1 MFMEGRSLGRPKPL
15 GALDPRARFSGVQE
29 ELAGPA
35 VCDFWSW
42 AFSDLRS
49 NTTRGILAEFL
60 VAWALGVREGVRAAW
75 DDFDVLTPDGIRVEV
90 KASGYL
96 QSWVQKRPSRIS
108 FGRLTGRSWSAETG
122 ELGAER
128 ELRADVYV
136 FAIHTC
142 SEPECYDP
150 LDLDAWCFLVLPR
163 AKVEEAGSRSISLAT
178 LRSLEA
184 EEVPISGLAEAVSR
198 ARKSNE

>member
-1 MFMEGRSLGRPKPL
+1 MIETRFEPSMSPRLEPGQPFRSDRTTDEL
-15 GALDPRARFSGVQE
+15 PRVG
-29 ELAGPA
+29 
-35 VCDFWSW
+35 DFFSW

-60 VAWALGVREGVRAAW
+60 VAWALGVREGVRSAW

-96 QSWVQKRPSRIS
+96 QSWAQKRPSRIS
-108 FGRLTGRSWSAETG
+108 FGRLTGRRWNAETG

-136 FAIHTC
+136 FAVHTC
-142 SEPECYDP
+142 SEPERYDP
-150 LDLDAWCFLVLPR
+150 LDLDAWRFLVLPR
-163 AKVEEAGSRSISLAT
+163 TKVEKAGSRSISLTT
-178 LRSLEA
+178 LRRLGA
-184 EEVPISGLAEAVSR
+184 EEIAITGLADAVRR
-198 ARKSNE
+198 AGRVNG

>member
-1 MFMEGRSLGRPKPL
+1 MDGRLLDPKPMKV
-15 GALDPRARFSGVQE
+15 LDPRARFADSQGNV
-29 ELAGPA
+29 AGPA

-96 QSWVQKRPSRIS
+96 QSWVQKRPSKIS
-108 FGRLTGRSWSAETG
+108 FGRLTGRTWSAETG
-122 ELGAER
+122 EFGSER

-142 SEPECYDP
+142 SDPDRYDP
-150 LDLDAWCFLVLPR
+150 LDLDAWHFLVLPR
-163 AKVEEAGSRSISLAT
+163 TRVAKAGSRSISLTT
-178 LRSLEA
+178 LRTLEA
-184 EEVPISGLAEAVSR
+184 EEVSISGLVEAVRVARR
-198 ARKSNE
+198 ANG

>member
-1 MFMEGRSLGRPKPL
+1 MKPV
-15 GALDPRARFSGVQE
+15 PARRLRQDERFRQSDSTSEAPTVGV
-29 ELAGPA
+29 
-35 VCDFWSW
+35 FWSW
-42 AFSDLRS
+42 AYSDLRS

-60 VAWALGVREGVRAAW
+60 VAWALGVREGVQSTW
-75 DDFDVLTPDGIRVEV
+75 GDFDVLTPDGIRVEV

-108 FGRLTGRSWSAETG
+108 FGRLTGRTWSAETG

-142 SEPECYDP
+142 SEPDRYDP
-150 LDLDAWCFLVLPR
+150 LDLDAWRFLVLPR
-163 AKVEEAGSRSISLAT
+163 TKVEKAGSRSISLTT

-184 EEVPISGLAEAVSR
+184 EEVSISGLVEAVRVARR
-198 ARKSNE
+198 ANG

>member
-1 MFMEGRSLGRPKPL
+1 MEGRSLGRPKPL
-15 GALDPRARFSGVQE
+15 GSLDPRARFSGVQE

-128 ELRADVYV
+128 ELRADVFV
-136 FAIHTC
+136 FAIQTC
-142 SEPECYDP
+142 SDPDGYDP
-150 LDLDAWCFLVLPR
+150 LALDAWRFLVLPR
-163 AKVEEAGSRSISLAT
+163 IKLEETGTRSISLTT
-178 LRSLEA
+178 LRRLDAA
-184 EEVPISGLAEAVSR
+184 EVTISGLVEAVR
-198 ARKSNE
+198 AAAEQNR

>member
-1 MFMEGRSLGRPKPL
+1 MKPNPARILHPTERFRQL
-15 GALDPRARFSGVQE
+15 GATTE
-29 ELAGPA
+29 GPA
-35 VCDFWSW
+35 VGEFFSW

-60 VAWALGVREGVRAAW
+60 VAWALGVHEGVRAAW

-122 ELGAER
+122 EFGAER

-142 SEPECYDP
+142 SEPDRYDP
-150 LDLDAWCFLVLPR
+150 LDLDAWRFLVLPR
-163 AKVEEAGSRSISLAT
+163 TRVAKAGSRSISLTT
-178 LRSLEA
+178 LRTLEA
-184 EEVPISGLAEAVSR
+184 EEVSISGLVEAVRVARR
-198 ARKSNE
+198 ANG